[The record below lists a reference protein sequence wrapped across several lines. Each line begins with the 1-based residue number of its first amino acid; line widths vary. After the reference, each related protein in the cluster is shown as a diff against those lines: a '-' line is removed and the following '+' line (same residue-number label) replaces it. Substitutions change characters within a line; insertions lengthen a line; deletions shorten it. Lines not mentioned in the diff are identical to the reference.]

1 MQKEWA
7 NGVSGNPNNFGVKIK
22 AHENTQSHLDASIA
36 FGRWKAGQRIDR
48 VHEQSISTEATFWR
62 KCLLRIINIIMTLAL
77 MSLALRGHRE
87 YVGDGDCHGGNFL
100 APVAMQVSIIVRWV
114 SIEGEAAQIRET
126 FLTFIHTT
134 DATAK
139 GLADLV
145 AAWRIDHGFDL
156 AKIRGQGYD
165 GASVMSGKVG
175 GVQKLF
181 RDIVNRHSGGVEVIV
196 PFVHCAAHNLN
207 LVNDAAEAT
216 GEGINFFGAINEI
229 FNFFGR
235 SLNRWAELALTED
248 GMHKLKLKKLC
259 ATRWASRIDA
269 VRALKNRYADILKVL
284 ARISLTTKDAKER
297 ADATG
302 LRKNMDNYD
311 FVVCIVVWERILTSL
326 YRASQKLQA
335 SNTDLSVS
343 VRLLSAA
350 HGDLKHLRESW
361 DDVLLTANAL
371 SSAWGIQSEFKK
383 KRQRCAKRFHDE
395 LSMDCRLADA
405 TQAFK
410 VNVFYKILDVA
421 IGQLEWRFEGQQ
433 LVAGLFSF
441 IFPKTMLKLTDAEL
455 ESNAE
460 SLRKAFP
467 PDIGDDLISEVRS
480 FRRGSFRREF
490 RDELTSCESVK
501 DVLTLL
507 LSSSMLSSLPELGAA
522 CVLFCTL
529 PVTVAE
535 AERSFSKLKLIKT
548 YLRSTIAQERL
559 DSLAIISIENEAA
572 RALDLAELVDQF
584 AAAKARKRKF

>member
-1 MQKEWA
+1 M
-7 NGVSGNPNNFGVKIK
+7 
-22 AHENTQSHLDASIA
+22 
-36 FGRWKAGQRIDR
+36 
-48 VHEQSISTEATFWR
+48 
-62 KCLLRIINIIMTLAL
+62 
-77 MSLALRGHRE
+77 
-87 YVGDGDCHGGNFL
+87 
-100 APVAMQVSIIVRWV
+100 SIIVRWV

-145 AAWRIDHGFDL
+145 AAWLIDHSFDL

-207 LVNDAAEAT
+207 LVINDAAEAT
-216 GEGINFFGAINEI
+216 GEGINFFGAINESV
-229 FNFFGR
+229 NFFGR

-284 ARISLTTKDAKER
+284 ARISLTTKYAKER

-302 LRKNMDNYD
+302 LRKNMENYD

-421 IGQLEWRFEGQQ
+421 IGQLEWRFEWHQ

-467 PDIGDDLISEVRS
+467 PDFGDDLISEVR
-480 FRRGSFRREF
+480 SFRREF

-584 AAAKARKRKF
+584 AAAKARKRKFWQMTM